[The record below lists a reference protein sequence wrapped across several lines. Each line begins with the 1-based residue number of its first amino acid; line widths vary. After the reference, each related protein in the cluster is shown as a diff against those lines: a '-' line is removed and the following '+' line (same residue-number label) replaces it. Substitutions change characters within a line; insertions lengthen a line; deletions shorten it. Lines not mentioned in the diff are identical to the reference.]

1 MGTKVKVLLMFL
13 GLFLPTTWYGV
24 YGTESVY
31 SDGYSHIIIQQ
42 AQVQGIPKGDAIE
55 ATINGHVLSVVF
67 TENLGQVSI
76 ELSSVIEGEV
86 DYAIINTPNGIN
98 FIITYTG
105 SYIVTFTLEN
115 GDTYYGEFEVTD

>member
-1 MGTKVKVLLMFL
+1 MQKHFSLKHVALLL
-13 GLFLPTTWYGV
+13 GILLPTLWQGAYAISTMDGV
-24 YGTESVY
+24 SNIFIK
-31 SDGYSHIIIQQ
+31 DNN
-42 AQVQGIPKGDAIE
+42 VQGSPKGS
-55 ATINGHVLSVVF
+55 TIQASIDGHTLNVVF

-86 DYAIINTPNGIN
+86 DYAIINTPNGVN